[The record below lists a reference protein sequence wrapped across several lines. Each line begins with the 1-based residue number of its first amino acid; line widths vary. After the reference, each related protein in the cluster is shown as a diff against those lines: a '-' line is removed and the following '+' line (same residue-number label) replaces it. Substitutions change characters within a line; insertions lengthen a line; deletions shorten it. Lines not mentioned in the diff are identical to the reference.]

1 MREARSF
8 MYIHD
13 THAAN
18 HPQIIINI
26 PPLELPQNMIKSSQ
40 YPILSK

>member
-13 THAAN
+13 IHAAN
-18 HPQIIINI
+18 HPQIIINL
-26 PPLELPQNMIKSSQ
+26 PALELRQNTIKSGQ